1 MNKTWKRQV
10 FRHTALYTAILMFS
24 HTGGGGGAQAQTQTQ
39 THKYAIVMNGQN
51 LPEVKW
57 GQDYKKLAQKSN
69 ERQFTHTT
77 NFHIKKNVTLSFN
90 NIDEVVAEKK
100 DVVVFGTAT
109 YLPPYGKVSGFD
121 ADKLKKRGDALGW
134 IKTTKPGLVG
144 YSYEGVTCQNNYNN
158 ASSGCPELIYK
169 TQFSFG
175 QQGLKKKTTGGLDIA
190 EDKSRDNSPIYKLQ
204 DYPGLG
210 VSFNLSSESLVKS
223 IKYNKIISS
232 FSEGVTQQNGTQNQ
246 HKDKNLVYTTGD
258 YQYKNKY
265 SSRYVGQNEHSA
277 IAFYLN
283 AKLHLLDKKNIK
295 NIAQGK
301 TVNLGTLKSYVEP
314 TAEWKNKRQNYFQGN
329 WTFEDKGTVSV
340 KLKLPEVKAGRC
352 VNKNNPNPNAKAPS
366 PALTAP
372 ALWFGPVQN
381 GKVQMYSA
389 SVSTYPD
396 SSSSQIFLQNLSRKD
411 DTSKPGRY
419 SLKPLSTSE
428 IKSKEP
434 NFTGRQ
440 TIIRLDG
447 RVQQIKL
454 GQSNN
459 EVVGFNGNSNNA
471 TFGIVSEGSFMP
483 DTSEWKKVLLPWTVR
498 VFADDSKFKEFNKE
512 EKDNKPKY
520 SQKYRSRD
528 NGKRERNLGDI
539 VNSPIVAVGG
549 YLATSANDGMVH
561 IFKKGNG
568 GDERNYSLKL
578 SYIPGTMPR
587 KDIENKDSTLA
598 KELRAFAEKGYVGD
612 RYGVDGGFVLRQVN
626 LNGKDHVF
634 MFGAMGFGGRGA
646 YALDLTKADGSD
658 PTKAS
663 LFDVKDNG
671 NNGNNGNN
679 RVELGYTVGTPQI
692 GKTHNGK
699 YAAFLASGYATKKI
713 DDPTNKTA
721 LYVYDLENNGNLIK
735 KIEVKDGKGGLSSPT
750 LVDKDLDGTVD
761 IAYAGDRGGKMYR
774 FDLSGQSPDQWTVRP
789 IFEGTKPITSAPAI
803 SQLKDKRVVIFGTGS
818 DLSEED
824 VDNMEEQYIYGIF
837 DDDTATTGT
846 VNFSGSGGG
855 LLEQVLSRDNDN
867 KTLFLTDYKRSDG
880 SGSKGWVVK
889 LKDGQR
895 VTVKPTVVLR
905 TAFVTIRKYNDG
917 GCGAET
923 AILGI
928 NTADGGK
935 LTKKSA
941 RPIVPDANKDVAQY
955 SGHKQTTKGKS
966 IPIGCM
972 QKGNE
977 IVCPNGYVYDKP
989 VNVRYLDEKKTDG
1002 FSTTADGDAG
1012 GSGIDPAGKRSGKNN
1027 RCFSQKGVRTL
1038 LMNDLDSLD
1047 ITGPTCGMK
1056 RISWREVFY

>member
-24 HTGGGGGAQAQTQTQ
+24 HTGGGGGQAQAQTQ
-39 THKYAIVMNGQN
+39 THKYAIVMNAQN

-57 GQDYKKLAQKSN
+57 GNQYQSLTHKSN
-69 ERQFTHTT
+69 EREVIHTSG
-77 NFHIKKNVTLSFN
+77 FGLVKKHISFSFN
-90 NIDEVVAEKK
+90 NTDEVVAEKK
-100 DVVVFGTAT
+100 DAVVFGAAT

-121 ADKLKKRGDALGW
+121 
-134 IKTTKPGLVG
+134 TTKLTERKNAVDQIGTTHPGLVG
-144 YSYEGVTCQNNYNN
+144 YSYEGSTC
-158 ASSGCPELIYK
+158 SSGGCPTVAYR
-169 TQFSFG
+169 TQFTFG
-175 QQGLKKKTTGGLDIA
+175 NSSLAKKTNGGGLDIY
-190 EDKSRDNSPIYKLQ
+190 EDKSRDNSPIYKLK
-204 DYPGLG
+204 DHPWLG
-210 VSFNLSSESLVKS
+210 VSFNLGGESSFKPKRQGSLV
-223 IKYNKIISS
+223 SS
-232 FSEGVTQQNGTQNQ
+232 FSEDVTQQNGADSQ
-246 HKDKNLVYTTGD
+246 HKGKNLVYTTDD
-258 YQYKNKY
+258 YKSQNNKNHQDKHHA
-265 SSRYVGQNEHSA
+265 V
-277 IAFYLN
+277 AFYLN
-283 AKLHLLDKKNIK
+283 AKLHLLDKKHIT
-295 NIAQGK
+295 NIAQVG
-301 TVNLGTLKSYVEP
+301 TVDLGTLKTRIEP
-314 TAEWKNKRQNYFQGN
+314 TEAWKKQNNNFFSGS
-329 WTFEDKGTVSV
+329 WTYEEKGLVSV

-434 NFTGRQ
+434 TFTGRQ
-440 TIIRLDG
+440 TVIRLDSG
-447 RVQQIKL
+447 VQQIKL
-454 GQSNN
+454 GKNNN
-459 EVVGFNGNSNNA
+459 EVTGFNGNSNNA

-498 VFADDSKFKEFNKE
+498 GSADDNRFKSINQESSQ
-512 EKDNKPKY
+512 Y
-520 SQKYRSRD
+520 SQRYRIRD
-528 NGKRERNLGDI
+528 NNSNRNLGDI
-539 VNSPIVAVGG
+539 VNSPIVAVGE

-561 IFKKGNG
+561 IFKKNG
-568 GDERNYSLKL
+568 GGDDRNYSLKL

-587 KDIENKDSTLA
+587 KDIESKDSTLA

-612 RYGVDGGFVLRQVN
+612 RYGVDGGFVLRQVERD
-626 LNGKDHVF
+626 GKTRVF

-646 YALDLTKADGSD
+646 YALDLTKAENGN
-658 PTKAS
+658 PTAVS
-663 LFDVKDNG
+663 LFDVKHDNSG
-671 NNGNNGNN
+671 NNSNNSNN
-679 RVELGYTVGTPQI
+679 SVQLGYTVGTPQI

-699 YAAFLASGYATKKI
+699 YAAFLASGYATKTI
-713 DDPTNKTA
+713 DDQQNKTA
-721 LYVYDLENNGNLIK
+721 LYVYDLESNNGTPIATIN
-735 KIEVKDGKGGLSSPT
+735 VPDGKGGLSSPT
-750 LVDKDLDGTVD
+750 LVDKNLDGTVD

-774 FDLSGQSPDQWTVRP
+774 FDLSGNNPNSWTVRT

-824 VDNMEEQYIYGIF
+824 VDNKDIQHVYGIF
-837 DDDTATTGT
+837 DNDTDTSVAKDGQG
-846 VNFSGSGGG
+846 NG
-855 LLEQVLSRDNDN
+855 LLEQVLKKDGN
-867 KTLFLTDYKRSDG
+867 TLFLSDYKRSNG
-880 SGSKGWVVK
+880 SGDKGWVVK
-889 LKDGQR
+889 LEAGQR

-905 TAFVTIRKYNDG
+905 TAFVTIRKYTTD

-941 RPIVPDANKDVAQY
+941 RPIVPEANTAVAQY
-955 SGHKQTTKGKS
+955 SGHKKTSSGKS

-972 QKGNE
+972 EKNGGT
-977 IVCPNGYVYDKP
+977 VCPNGYVYDKP

-1012 GSGIDPAGKRSGKNN
+1012 GSGIDPDGKRSGKNN

-1056 RISWREVFY
+1056 RISWREIFY

>member
-1 MNKTWKRQV
+1 MNKTLKRQV

-24 HTGGGGGAQAQTQTQ
+24 HTGGGGQAQAQTQ
-39 THKYAIVMNGQN
+39 THKYAIVMNEQK

-57 GQDYKKLAQKSN
+57 GTDYRNLAQKSN
-69 ERQFTHTT
+69 ERQFTHTSG
-77 NFHIKKNVTLSFN
+77 FDIKKNVTLSFN
-90 NIDEVVAEKK
+90 NTDEVVAQKNGT
-100 DVVVFGTAT
+100 VVFGAAT

-121 ADKLKKRGDALGW
+121 ADKLNKRGDALGW
-134 IKTTKPGLVG
+134 IKTIKPGLVG
-144 YSYEGVTCQNNYNN
+144 YSYEGVTCQNNYSH
-158 ASSGCPELIYK
+158 ASRGCPELSYK
-169 TQFSFG
+169 TQFTFG
-175 QQGLKKKTTGGLDIA
+175 NSGLAKKANGGGLDIYV
-190 EDKSRDNSPIYKLQ
+190 DKSRDNSPIYKLK
-204 DYPGLG
+204 DHPWLG

-232 FSEGVTQQNGTQNQ
+232 FSEDVTQNNGADSQ

-265 SSRYVGQNEHSA
+265 PSRYVGQDEHSA
-277 IAFYLN
+277 VAFYLN
-283 AKLHLLDKKNIK
+283 AKLHLLDKKHIK

-301 TVNLGTLKSYVEP
+301 TVNLGTLKPRIDLTE
-314 TAEWKNKRQNYFQGN
+314 AWKNRHGSFFSNGN
-329 WTFEDKGTVSV
+329 WTFEDKGAVSV
-340 KLKLPEVKAGRC
+340 KLILPEVKAGRC
-352 VNKNNPNPNAKAPS
+352 INKNNPNPNAKAPS

-381 GKVQMYSA
+381 GKAEMYSA

-396 SSSSQIFLQNLSRKD
+396 SSSSRIFLQNLKRKT
-411 DTSKPGRY
+411 DTSRPGRY
-419 SLKPLSTSE
+419 SLATLN
-428 IKSKEP
+428 KSDIESREP
-434 NFTGRQ
+434 TFTGQQ

-447 RVQQIKL
+447 GVQQIKL
-454 GQSNN
+454 QGN
-459 EVVGFNGNSNNA
+459 EVTSFTVNNGNN
-471 TFGIVSEGSFMP
+471 TFGIVKDLGVDP
-483 DTSEWKKVLLPWTVR
+483 DASEWKKVLLPWTVR

-512 EKDNKPKY
+512 EKNNDNKPKY

-528 NGKRERNLGDI
+528 SSKHERNLGDI

-568 GDERNYSLKL
+568 DARNYSLKL

-587 KDIENKDSTLA
+587 KDIENKDSNLA

-612 RYGVDGGFVLRQVN
+612 RYGVDGGFVLRQVEWKGQN
-626 LNGKDHVF
+626 RVF

-646 YALDLTKADGSD
+646 YALDLSKIDSNN
-658 PTKAS
+658 PTAVS
-663 LFDVKDNG
+663 LFDVKD
-671 NNGNNGNN
+671 NGNNGNN

-692 GKTHNGK
+692 GKTHDGK
-699 YAAFLASGYATKKI
+699 YAAFLASGYATKTI
-713 DDPTNKTA
+713 DDQQNKTA
-721 LYVYDLENNGNLIK
+721 LYVYDLESSGTLIK
-735 KIEVKDGKGGLSSPT
+735 KIDVPGGKGGLSSPT
-750 LVDKDLDGTVD
+750 LVDKDLDGIVD
-761 IAYAGDRGGKMYR
+761 IAYAGDRGGNMYR
-774 FDLSGQSPDQWTVRP
+774 FDLKDWSVRTIFSGN
-789 IFEGTKPITSAPAI
+789 KPITSAPAI

-824 VDNMEEQYIYGIF
+824 VLSTSEQYIYGIF
-837 DDDTATTGT
+837 DDDTAASNVDVKLKGL
-846 VNFSGSGGG
+846 GGG
-855 LLEQVLSRDNDN
+855 LLEQVLEQKD

-880 SGSKGWVVK
+880 SGNKGWVVK

-905 TAFVTIRKYNDG
+905 TAFVTIRKYTDN

-955 SGHKQTTKGKS
+955 SGHKKGINGKS

-972 QKGNE
+972 QKDNG

-1012 GSGIDPAGKRSGKNN
+1012 GSGIDPDGKRSGKNN

-1047 ITGPTCGMK
+1047 ITGP
-1056 RISWREVFY
+1056 

>member
-1 MNKTWKRQV
+1 MIGYN
-10 FRHTALYTAILMFS
+10 Y
-24 HTGGGGGAQAQTQTQ
+24 
-39 THKYAIVMNGQN
+39 
-51 LPEVKW
+51 
-57 GQDYKKLAQKSN
+57 QD
-69 ERQFTHTT
+69 
-77 NFHIKKNVTLSFN
+77 
-90 NIDEVVAEKK
+90 
-100 DVVVFGTAT
+100 
-109 YLPPYGKVSGFD
+109 
-121 ADKLKKRGDALGW
+121 
-134 IKTTKPGLVG
+134 
-144 YSYEGVTCQNNYNN
+144 VTC
-158 ASSGCPELIYK
+158 SSGNCPELSYR
-169 TQFSFG
+169 TQFTFNN
-175 QQGLKKKTTGGLDIA
+175 GLKRNGNGGRLDIY
-190 EDKSRDNSPIYKLQ
+190 EDKSRDSSPIYKLK
-204 DYPGLG
+204 DHPWLG
-210 VSFNLSSESLVKS
+210 VSFNLGGESSFKPKRQGSLV
-223 IKYNKIISS
+223 SS
-232 FSEGVTQQNGTQNQ
+232 FSEDVTQQNGTQDQ
-246 HKDKNLVYTTGD
+246 YKSKNLVYTTDD
-258 YQYKNKY
+258 YNSKGNKNHQD
-265 SSRYVGQNEHSA
+265 RHHAV
-277 IAFYLN
+277 AFYLN
-283 AKLHLLDKKNIK
+283 AKLHLLDKKQIK
-295 NIAQGK
+295 NIAQGV
-301 TVNLGTLKSYVEP
+301 TVDLGTLKTRIEP
-314 TAEWKNKRQNYFQGN
+314 TEAWKKQRWNFFQGGT
-329 WTFEDKGTVSV
+329 WTYEDKGSVSV
-340 KLKLPEVKAGRC
+340 KLKLPQVKAGRC
-352 VNKNNPNPNAKAPS
+352 INKDNPNPKSKAPS

-396 SSSSQIFLQNLSRKD
+396 SSSSRIFLQNLKRKT
-411 DTSKPGRY
+411 DTSRPGRH
-419 SLKPLSTSE
+419 SLADLSASD
-428 IKSKEP
+428 IQSKEP
-434 NFTGRQ
+434 TFTSRQ

-447 RVQQIKL
+447 GVRHIQL
-454 GQSNN
+454 DRNN
-459 EVVGFNGNSNNA
+459 EVTSFNGDNG
-471 TFGIVSEGSFMP
+471 TFGIVKDLGVEP
-483 DTSEWKKVLLPWTVR
+483 DTNEWKKVLLPWTVR
-498 VFADDSKFKEFNKE
+498 AFNDDNRFKTFNQE
-512 EKDNKPKY
+512 EKDGKPKY

-528 NGKRERNLGDI
+528 NGKHERNLGDI
-539 VNSPIVAVGG
+539 VNSPIVAVGE

-568 GDERNYSLKL
+568 GDDRSYNLKL

-587 KDIENKDSTLA
+587 KDIESKESTLA

-612 RYGVDGGFVLRQVN
+612 RYGVDGGFVLRKVER
-626 LNGKDHVF
+626 NGKDHVF

-646 YALDLTKADGSD
+646 YALDLTKIDSNNLTGVSM
-658 PTKAS
+658 
-663 LFDVKDNG
+663 FDVPNDK
-671 NNGNNGNN
+671 NNNKNDNN

-692 GKTHNGK
+692 GKTHDGK
-699 YAAFLASGYATKKI
+699 YAAFLASGYATKTI
-713 DDPTNKTA
+713 DDQQNKTA
-721 LYVYDLENNGNLIK
+721 LYVYDLENNGTLIR

-761 IAYAGDRGGKMYR
+761 IAYAGDRGGNMYR
-774 FDLSGQSPDQWTVRP
+774 FDLSSQSPDQWTVRP

-824 VDNMEEQYIYGIF
+824 VDNTDEQYIYGIF
-837 DDDTATTGT
+837 DDDTATTGS

-855 LLEQVLSRDNDN
+855 LLEQVLEQKD

-880 SGSKGWVVK
+880 SGNKGWVVK

-941 RPIVPDANKDVAQY
+941 RPIVPAANSKVAQY
-955 SGHKQTTKGKS
+955 SGDKKTASGKS

-972 QKGNE
+972 EKDNG

-1012 GSGIDPAGKRSGKNN
+1012 GSGIDPDGKRAGKNN

-1047 ITGPTCGMK
+1047 ITGPMCGMK

>member
-1 MNKTWKRQV
+1 
-10 FRHTALYTAILMFS
+10 MFS
-24 HTGGGGGAQAQTQTQ
+24 HTGGGGAQAQT
-39 THKYAIVMNGQN
+39 HNYAIVMNEQN
-51 LPEVKW
+51 QPEVKQE
-57 GQDYKKLAQKSN
+57 GSYSTLREKDR
-69 ERQFTHTT
+69 ERKFIY
-77 NFHIKKNVTLSFN
+77 NKGRSGGGSVSFN
-90 NIDEVVAEKK
+90 NSDELVSRQSGTA
-100 DVVVFGTAT
+100 VFGTAT

-121 ADKLKKRGDALGW
+121 ADGLEKRNNAAGW
-134 IKTTKPGLVG
+134 IRTTRIALAG
-144 YSYEGVTCQNNYNN
+144 YSY
-158 ASSGCPELIYK
+158 ASVVCKSSTGCPKLVYK
-169 TQFSFG
+169 TRFSFDNPD
-175 QQGLKKKTTGGLDIA
+175 LEKIGGRLDRHT
-190 EDKSRDNSPIYKLQ
+190 DPSRDNSPIYKLK
-204 DYPGLG
+204 DHPWLG
-210 VSFNLSSESLVKS
+210 VSFNLGSENTVKNGKSSSKL
-223 IKYNKIISS
+223 ISS
-232 FSEGVTQQNGTQNQ
+232 FNENNNNQTIVSTTEGDPISLGDQQREHTAV
-246 HKDKNLVYTTGD
+246 VY
-258 YQYKNKY
+258 
-265 SSRYVGQNEHSA
+265 
-277 IAFYLN
+277 YLN
-283 AKLHLLDKKNIK
+283 AKLHLLDKKGIK
-295 NIAQGK
+295 DITDK
-301 TVNLGTLKSYVEP
+301 TVQLGVLRPSIDVRLQRNTGLAGLLNFWASWDIKDNGQIP
-314 TAEWKNKRQNYFQGN
+314 
-329 WTFEDKGTVSV
+329 V
-340 KLKLPEVKAGRC
+340 KLGLPEVKAGRC
-352 VNKNNPNPNAKAPS
+352 INANNPNKSTKAPS

-381 GKVQMYSA
+381 GKMEMYSA

-396 SSSSQIFLQNLSRKD
+396 SSSSRIFLQNLKRKND
-411 DTSKPGRY
+411 PNKPGRY
-419 SLKPLSTSE
+419 SLATLN
-428 IKSKEP
+428 KSDIESREP
-434 NFTGRQ
+434 TFTGRQ
-440 TIIRLDG
+440 TVIRLDKG
-447 RVQQIKL
+447 VHQIKL
-454 GQSNN
+454 KGN
-459 EVVGFNGNSNNA
+459 EVEGFKGNNGND

-483 DTSEWKKVLLPWTVR
+483 DDSEWKKVLLPWTVR
-498 VFADDSKFKEFNKE
+498 GVNDDQFKTFNKE
-512 EKDNKPKY
+512 EKNGKPKY

-528 NGKRERNLGDI
+528 NGNNSKRDLGDI

-587 KDIENKDSTLA
+587 KDIESKDSTLA

-658 PTKAS
+658 PTAVS
-663 LFDVKDNG
+663 LFDVKHD
-671 NNGNNGNN
+671 NNGNNSNN
-679 RVELGYTVGTPQI
+679 SVQLGYTVGTPQI
-692 GKTHNGK
+692 GKTHDGK
-699 YAAFLASGYATKKI
+699 YAAFLASGYATKTI
-713 DDPTNKTA
+713 DDQQNKTA
-721 LYVYDLENNGNLIK
+721 LYVYDLESSGTLIK
-735 KIEVKDGKGGLSSPT
+735 KIDVPGGKGGLSSPT

-774 FDLSGQSPDQWTVRP
+774 FDLSGQDPQQWSVRT
-789 IFEGTKPITSAPAI
+789 IFSGNKPITSAPAV

-824 VDNMEEQYIYGIF
+824 VDNNDIQSIYGIF
-837 DDDTATTGT
+837 DNDTDTGT
-846 VNFSGSGGG
+846 AQDGQGKG
-855 LLEQVLSRDNDN
+855 LLEQKLSEEN

-880 SGSKGWVVK
+880 SGDKGWVVK
-889 LKDGQR
+889 LQPGQR

-941 RPIVPDANKDVAQY
+941 RPIVPEANTAVAQY

-1012 GSGIDPAGKRSGKNN
+1012 GSGIDPDGKRSGKNN

>member
-1 MNKTWKRQV
+1 
-10 FRHTALYTAILMFS
+10 
-24 HTGGGGGAQAQTQTQ
+24 AQAQTKT
-39 THKYAIVMNGQN
+39 YSYSIVMNGQK
-51 LPEVKW
+51 LPEVKNNSLNQ
-57 GQDYKKLAQKSN
+57 GKR
-69 ERQFTHTT
+69 RQATFTAK
-77 NFHIKKNVTLSFN
+77 FVVAKKNSTFLFN
-90 NIDEVVAEKK
+90 NTDEVVAEKK
-100 DVVVFGTAT
+100 DAAFFGVAT

-121 ADKLKKRGDALGW
+121 NKSLTERGNTVGW
-134 IKTTKPGLVG
+134 IGTTSPGVIG
-144 YSYEGVTCQNNYNN
+144 YSYQGNTC
-158 ASSGCPELIYK
+158 SSGDCPELSYK
-169 TQFSFG
+169 TQFTFG
-175 QQGLKKKTTGGLDIA
+175 NQGLKNKVNGKLDIDA
-190 EDKSRDNSPIYKLQ
+190 DQSRDNSPIYKLP
-204 DYPGLG
+204 DYPWLG
-210 VSFNLSSESLVKS
+210 VSFNLSSESKADSKHLKTLV
-223 IKYNKIISS
+223 SS
-232 FSEGVTQQNGTQNQ
+232 FSEEVTQSNSANSPY
-246 HKDKNLVYTTGD
+246 KDKNLVYTTD
-258 YQYKNKY
+258 NHRNKNNN
-265 SSRYVGQNEHSA
+265 RVNQNSDHAVVFS
-277 IAFYLN
+277 LN
-283 AKLHLLDKKNIK
+283 AKLHLLDKKQIK
-295 NIAQGK
+295 NIAQVSELDLGELK
-301 TVNLGTLKSYVEP
+301 TRIEP
-314 TAEWKNKRQNYFQGN
+314 TEEWKKKRHITFNVGN
-329 WTFEDKGTVSV
+329 WEFKDTGSVSV
-340 KLKLPEVKAGRC
+340 KLKLPQVKAGRC
-352 VNKNNPNPNAKAPS
+352 INKANPNPNAKAPS

-396 SSSSQIFLQNLSRKD
+396 SSSSRIFLQNLKRKTD
-411 DTSKPGRY
+411 HSKPGRH
-419 SLKPLSTSE
+419 SLADLSASE

-434 NFTGRQ
+434 SFTGRQ

-447 RVQQIKL
+447 GVREIKL
-454 GQSNN
+454 DRSN
-459 EVVGFNGNSNNA
+459 EATGLNGNDGKND
-471 TFGIVSEGSFMP
+471 TFGIVGEYGFKP
-483 DTSEWKKVLLPWTVR
+483 NDDEWKKVLLPWTVR
-498 VFADDSKFKEFNKE
+498 ASNDDNQFKTINQQLNQQKIQ
-512 EKDNKPKY
+512 Y
-520 SQKYRSRD
+520 SQRYRIRENGNNSKRD
-528 NGKRERNLGDI
+528 LGDI

-587 KDIENKDSTLA
+587 KDIESKDSTLA

-612 RYGVDGGFVLRQVN
+612 RYGVDGGFVLREVERG
-626 LNGKDHVF
+626 GKKHVF

-646 YALDLTKADGSD
+646 YALDLSKIDSNN
-658 PTKAS
+658 PTAVS
-663 LFDVKDNG
+663 LFDVKHDS
-671 NNGNNGNN
+671 NNGNN

-692 GKTHNGK
+692 GKTHDGK
-699 YAAFLASGYATKKI
+699 YAAFLASGYATKDI
-713 DDPTNKTA
+713 TSGDNKTA
-721 LYVYDLENNGNLIK
+721 LYVYDLESSGTLIK
-735 KIEVKDGKGGLSSPT
+735 KIDVPDGKGGLSSPT
-750 LVDKDLDGTVD
+750 LVDRDLDGTID

-774 FDLSGQSPDQWTVRP
+774 FDLSGNNPNSWTVRT

-818 DLSEED
+818 DLSEDD
-824 VDNMEEQYIYGIF
+824 VLSTDEQHIYGIF
-837 DDDTATTGT
+837 DDDTATNNVKVDLKGL
-846 VNFSGSGGG
+846 GGG
-855 LLEQVLSRDNDN
+855 LLEQHLTQED

-880 SGSKGWVVK
+880 SGDKGWVVK
-889 LKDGQR
+889 LEAGQR

-905 TAFVTIRKYNDG
+905 TAFVTIHKYTGTDK
-917 GCGAET
+917 CGAET

-941 RPIVPDANKDVAQY
+941 RPIVPEANQAVAQY
-955 SGHKQTTKGKS
+955 SGHKKTANGKS

-1012 GSGIDPAGKRSGKNN
+1012 GSGIDPDGKRSGKNN

-1047 ITGPTCGMK
+1047 ITGPMCGMK